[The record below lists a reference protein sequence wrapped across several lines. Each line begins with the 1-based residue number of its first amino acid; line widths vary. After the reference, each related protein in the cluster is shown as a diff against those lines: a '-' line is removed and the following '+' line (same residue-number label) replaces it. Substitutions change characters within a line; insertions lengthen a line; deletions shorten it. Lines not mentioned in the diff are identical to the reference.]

1 MNRKALATISTF
13 RLEGFLSE
21 LANLRN
27 DGAALGRFLA
37 VFGEMLAD
45 LPSAK
50 QWYGRDEERTRGQL
64 EALKERYP
72 AAKWR
77 MTRDAD
83 MAAPEQ
89 QSEFFFEPDEDV
101 NESKRVS
108 DLRSWVRS
116 IWRAPTTNEK
126 QLRAL
131 LLHKAVTTSG
141 KAFFLLP
148 SEVSLPGPFSQA
160 VLHLLRSAHRALVCP
175 NPECPTPY
183 FFRKKRRQRYCSES
197 CSGAGQREAKR
208 KWWTAKGEDW
218 RKERNQKKLK
228 QAPSKNKK
236 RRNADGT
243 CKAR

>member
-1 MNRKALATISTF
+1 MARKALATIATS
-13 RLEGFLSE
+13 RLERFLSE

-27 DGAALGRFLA
+27 DGPALGRFLTA
-37 VFGEMLAD
+37 FGEMLAD

-50 QWYGRDEERTRGQL
+50 QWYGSDEERTRWQL

-72 AAKWR
+72 AEKWR
-77 MTRDAD
+77 MTRDAH
-83 MAAPEQ
+83 ATAPEE

-101 NESKRVS
+101 SESKRIS
-108 DLRSWVRS
+108 DLRSSVRS
-116 IWRAPTTNEK
+116 IWRAATIEEK

-141 KAFFLLP
+141 RAAFLLP
-148 SEVSLPGPFSQA
+148 SEVLPPGPFSQA
-160 VLHLLRSAHRALVCP
+160 VLHLLRSAHRALICP

-218 RKERNQKKLK
+218 RKKRSQKRQKLHPAK
-228 QAPSKNKK
+228 TKGGVL
-236 RRNADGT
+236 DGT
-243 CKAR
+243 HKTR